1 MNDCNLYDWGSML
14 ATWDGYCMDSM
25 PEEISSMGEM
35 PEMEETY
42 SMEEMP
48 EMEEMSS
55 MGEMP
60 EMDYDDWTFT
70 VSMVM
75 NAGCETMMYPEEYA
89 TIPWADVPE
98 GYTPSTNYYHVE
110 EVLTRPI
117 GECTT
122 NVIGSS
128 VIFVC
133 MGDYIAEHVYID
145 AADQD
150 AVLPETPTC
159 DGELQYTMVIENG

>member
-1 MNDCNLYDWGSML
+1 
-14 ATWDGYCMDSM
+14 
-25 PEEISSMGEM
+25 
-35 PEMEETY
+35 
-42 SMEEMP
+42 
-48 EMEEMSS
+48 

-145 AADQD
+145 ASQGAAPEIPDCSGD
-150 AVLPETPTC
+150 LMYTMPIYNGCTGYTWGSMKAVWDGYCMESCEDVNHIHDNPGFYTC
-159 DGELQYTMVIENG
+159 DCVAPDDPCLSDEDCVP